1 VSPWCC
7 GPGAVLMLR
16 PEPVASVWGQARSW
30 SPGTAGLVHSLCR
43 RQTTAGWTATGRVE
57 WSGRAGTDLLDQL
70 GDLLVNLSPFLHLA
84 GDLVDGVDHG
94 RVIAIAEDPPDSWI
108 AVVRELSG

>member
-1 VSPWCC
+1 MV
-7 GPGAVLMLR
+7 GF
-16 PEPVASVWGQARSW
+16 
-30 SPGTAGLVHSLCR
+30 VHSLCR
-43 RQTTAGWTATGRVE
+43 RRTTTGWTVAGRVE

-94 RVIAIAEDPPDSWI
+94 CVITIAEDPPDGRI
-108 AVVRELSG
+108 AVVREFSGQVHGDLAGCDERPGSARGGDRVG